1 MGRKGIMGLLY
12 GMLEGVGAGTERL
25 CGLIRSAGLTLGLL
39 DFGTRQLRV
48 IPVEQGIFHP
58 RA

>member
-12 GMLEGVGAGTERL
+12 GMLEGVGAGTGRL

-39 DFGTRQLRV
+39 DVGTRQLRA